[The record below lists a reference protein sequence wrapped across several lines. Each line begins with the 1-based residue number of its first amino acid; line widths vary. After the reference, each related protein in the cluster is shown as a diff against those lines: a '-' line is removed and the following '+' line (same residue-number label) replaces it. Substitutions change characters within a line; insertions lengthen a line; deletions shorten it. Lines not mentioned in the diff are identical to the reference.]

1 MNHNKLLIIGD
12 ANIDIIINGLKN
24 MPEMGQ
30 EIFVDNIFVRAG
42 GGAAN
47 TAAGLAKLG
56 CNPTL
61 YSAVGNDQHGKFIER
76 TLKSAGVEL
85 SLLRVHETLPTGIS
99 VSISDGSD
107 RMFIS
112 SMGANPEIEPTSIDE
127 KTLSQFSH
135 IHLSAWNPKLSLKQ
149 YKETAKRARQLGCTV
164 SLDIGW
170 TDESWNHD
178 ELFDLLK
185 ETDIFF
191 PNLSEARC
199 LCWPTATEDQM
210 GQYLLSYVNDVVVI
224 TKGSDG
230 AVAYHK
236 KEKYSDKYVTKAIDS
251 VGAGDA
257 FNAGFLSAYVHKL
270 PIEVCLSYGCACGSA
285 AVQKV
290 GGGIPMSWEILTA
303 SVKDHMTKRGS
314 TSNF

>member
-1 MNHNKLLIIGD
+1 
-12 ANIDIIINGLKN
+12 
-24 MPEMGQ
+24 
-30 EIFVDNIFVRAG
+30 
-42 GGAAN
+42 
-47 TAAGLAKLG
+47 
-56 CNPTL
+56 
-61 YSAVGNDQHGKFIER
+61 
-76 TLKSAGVEL
+76 
-85 SLLRVHETLPTGIS
+85 
-99 VSISDGSD
+99 
-107 RMFIS
+107 MFLQQITRK
-112 SMGANPEIEPTSIDE
+112 NPELI
-127 KTLSQFSH
+127 KV
-135 IHLSAWNPKLSLKQ
+135 A
-149 YKETAKRARQLGCTV
+149 AQLHQAGA
-164 SLDIGW
+164 IP
-170 TDESWNHD
+170 
-178 ELFDLLK
+178 
-185 ETDIFF
+185 
-191 PNLSEARC
+191 PN
-199 LCWPTATEDQM
+199 T
-210 GQYLLSYVNDVVVI
+210 YVNDVVVI

>member
-1 MNHNKLLIIGD
+1 MLAVGVAVVEELRRNDIVVVNDFTVLKRLCDPERTAIILAAVAVQINTGKLVV
-12 ANIDIIINGLKN
+12 AH
-24 MPEMGQ
+24 
-30 EIFVDNIFVRAG
+30 A
-42 GGAAN
+42 GAAVCV
-47 TAAGLAKLG
+47 A
-56 CNPTL
+56 
-61 YSAVGNDQHGKFIER
+61 E
-76 TLKSAGVEL
+76 
-85 SLLRVHETLPTGIS
+85 
-99 VSISDGSD
+99 
-107 RMFIS
+107 
-112 SMGANPEIEPTSIDE
+112 
-127 KTLSQFSH
+127 
-135 IHLSAWNPKLSLKQ
+135 
-149 YKETAKRARQLGCTV
+149 
-164 SLDIGW
+164 
-170 TDESWNHD
+170 
-178 ELFDLLK
+178 
-185 ETDIFF
+185 
-191 PNLSEARC
+191 
-199 LCWPTATEDQM
+199 

-270 PIEVCLSYGCACGSA
+270 PIEVCLSYGCACGST